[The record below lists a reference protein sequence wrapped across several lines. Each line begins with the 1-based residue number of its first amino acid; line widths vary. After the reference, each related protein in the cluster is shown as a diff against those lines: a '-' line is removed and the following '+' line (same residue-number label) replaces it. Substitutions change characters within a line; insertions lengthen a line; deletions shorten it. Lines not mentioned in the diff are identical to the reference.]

1 MYCNG
6 EIKAVLF
13 DLDDTLV
20 NSKKAEYDAI
30 YIITKS
36 PQKS

>member
-1 MYCNG
+1 MYYNG

-20 NSKKAEYDAI
+20 NSKKAEYNAI
-30 YIITKS
+30 CELKKYL
-36 PQKS
+36 

>member
-1 MYCNG
+1 MYYNG

-30 YIITKS
+30 GIITKFS
-36 PQKS
+36 QKS